1 MILRCVVK
9 KELKQ
14 RTLKRKQQERPAEL
28 NPNLNVRSR
37 TTNGEGII
45 QDTFP
50 ISIYN
55 RAINKNLLHI
65 LIKDLFKII

>member
-1 MILRCVVK
+1 MILRCVVE

-14 RTLKRKQQERPAEL
+14 RPLKRKQQERPAEL

-37 TTNGEGII
+37 TNGEGII

-50 ISIYN
+50 ISI
-55 RAINKNLLHI
+55 
-65 LIKDLFKII
+65 